1 LKCVTIHIRQVD
13 FSLQK
18 KLFNSIEFNVMSER
32 EALALLAKADKKA
45 TTFGWFGSNK
55 FEDAAELYT
64 KAANSFKLAKRC
76 EYCFIYIACYSLFAY
91 QN

>member
-1 LKCVTIHIRQVD
+1 
-13 FSLQK
+13 
-18 KLFNSIEFNVMSER
+18 MSER
-32 EALALLAKADKKA
+32 EASALLAKADKKA

-76 EYCFIYIACYSLFAY
+76 ECYFLYIA
-91 QN
+91 

>member
-1 LKCVTIHIRQVD
+1 
-13 FSLQK
+13 
-18 KLFNSIEFNVMSER
+18 MSER

-76 EYCFIYIACYSLFAY
+76 EYYFIYIACYLYLLLYINCEVIKYFIKVSFF
-91 QN
+91 